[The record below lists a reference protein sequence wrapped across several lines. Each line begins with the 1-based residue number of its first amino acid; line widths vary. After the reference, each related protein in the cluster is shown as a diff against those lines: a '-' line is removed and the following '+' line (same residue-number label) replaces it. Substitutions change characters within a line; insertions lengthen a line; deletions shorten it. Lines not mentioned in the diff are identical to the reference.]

1 MSFYSGFD
9 FFFYLFVLL
18 IPAIIL
24 GIKGKSLKWY
34 SFILSLFFVLMIYEK
49 TQLFYLFGYVIFAIV
64 LINVYFLLRKK
75 FERNKFIY
83 YNALFLS
90 LLPLLIYK
98 ISIFY
103 SMSIFGFLGIS
114 YICFRIIQVVIEIYD
129 GIITELDI
137 KQLARFLLFFP
148 SLSSGPIDR
157 SRRFN
162 EDENKKLS
170 REEYLEL
177 LGKGIYKIILGM
189 FYKIVLSNVFNN
201 ILQMHFVGHYKP
213 LFLIGYA
220 YVYGIYM
227 FFDFAGYS
235 NMAIGTSYILGIKL
249 PENFN
254 KPFLSIDIKDF
265 WNRWHISLST
275 WFRDFIFSRFMLA
288 STKNKWFK
296 NRLTAASI
304 GLIVNMLVMGIWHG
318 INIWYIV
325 YGLYHGIILAIIE
338 IYQKKSHFFKNNK
351 NKKWYIVLSWFINLN
366 IVMFGFLIFS
376 GYLDGLKEVFFN
388 IFK

>member
-1 MSFYSGFD
+1 MSFFSGLD
-9 FFFYLFVLL
+9 FFISLFILL

-24 GIKGKSLKWY
+24 GIKGKSIKWY
-34 SFILSLFFVLMIYEK
+34 SFLLSLVFILLIYDKKQILYLLVYVLFVIDLIYG
-49 TQLFYLFGYVIFAIV
+49 YL
-64 LINVYFLLRKK
+64 LLRKK
-75 FERNKFIY
+75 FGRNKYLY

-98 ISIFY
+98 FSLFF
-103 SMSIFGFLGIS
+103 SLSIFGFLGIS
-114 YICFRIIQVVIEIYD
+114 YICFRVIQIIIEIYD
-129 GIITELDI
+129 GIITEIDI
-137 KQLARFLLFFP
+137 KQLSRFLIFFP

-162 EDENKKLS
+162 EDENKILS
-170 REEYLEL
+170 KKEYLEL
-177 LGKGIYKIILGM
+177 LGAGIYRIVLGM

-201 ILQMHFVGHYKP
+201 ILQAQFVGHYKP
-213 LFLIGYA
+213 IYLLGYA
-220 YVYGIYM
+220 YVYGLYM

-235 NMAIGTSYILGIKL
+235 HMAIGTSYILGIRL

-288 STKNKWFK
+288 STRNKWFK
-296 NRLTAASI
+296 SRLTAASV
-304 GLIVNMLVMGIWHG
+304 GLIVNMFVMGIWHG
-318 INIWYIV
+318 INFWYIV
-325 YGLYHGIILAIIE
+325 YGLYHGVILAIVE
-338 IYQKKSHFFKNNK
+338 IYQKKSSFYKNNK
-351 NKKWYIVLSWFINLN
+351 NKKWYIALSWFINLN

-376 GYLDGLKEVFFN
+376 GYLEGLKETVLN
-388 IFK
+388 IFN